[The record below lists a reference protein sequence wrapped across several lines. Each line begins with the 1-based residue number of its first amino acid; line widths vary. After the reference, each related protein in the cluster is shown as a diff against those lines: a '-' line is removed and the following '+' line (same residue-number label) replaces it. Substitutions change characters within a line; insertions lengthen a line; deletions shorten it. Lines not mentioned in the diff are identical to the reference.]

1 MFLKSWKKGERILEE
16 IIQLRCDIKKIMNK
30 ISVLASKTNMD
41 IHDMADLERYA
52 KTLNNLVNALHTL
65 ELRESDGNGK

>member
-1 MFLKSWKKGERILEE
+1 MEE

-30 ISVLASKTNMD
+30 ISVLASKTELD

-65 ELRESDGNGK
+65 DMRESENYGK

>member
-1 MFLKSWKKGERILEE
+1 MEERREKILEE

-30 ISVLASKTNMD
+30 ISVLASKTDMD

>member
-1 MFLKSWKKGERILEE
+1 MEE

-30 ISVLASKTNMD
+30 ISVLASKTDMD

>member
-1 MFLKSWKKGERILEE
+1 MEE

-30 ISVLASKTNMD
+30 ISVLASKTDMD

-65 ELRESDGNGK
+65 ELRESGNYGE

>member
-1 MFLKSWKKGERILEE
+1 MEERREDFLEE
-16 IIQLRCDIKKIMNK
+16 IIQLRCDIKNIMNK

-65 ELRESDGNGK
+65 ELRESGNYGK

>member
-1 MFLKSWKKGERILEE
+1 MEERREKILEE

-30 ISVLASKTNMD
+30 ISVLASKTELD

-65 ELRESDGNGK
+65 ELRESGNYGE

>member
-1 MFLKSWKKGERILEE
+1 
-16 IIQLRCDIKKIMNK
+16 MNK
-30 ISVLASKTNMD
+30 ISVLANKADLD

-65 ELRESDGNGK
+65 ELRESDLDGE

>member
-1 MFLKSWKKGERILEE
+1 MEE
-16 IIQLRCDIKKIMNK
+16 IIQLRCDIKNIMNK

-65 ELRESDGNGK
+65 ELRESGNYGK

>member
-1 MFLKSWKKGERILEE
+1 MRFLKE

-30 ISVLASKTNMD
+30 ISVLASKAELD

-52 KTLNNLVNALHTL
+52 KTLNNLVNALHIL
-65 ELRESDGNGK
+65 DMRESENRGK

>member
-1 MFLKSWKKGERILEE
+1 MEERREKILEE

-30 ISVLASKTNMD
+30 ISVLASKTDMD

-65 ELRESDGNGK
+65 ELRESGNYGE

>member
-1 MFLKSWKKGERILEE
+1 
-16 IIQLRCDIKKIMNK
+16 MNK

>member
-1 MFLKSWKKGERILEE
+1 MRFLKE

-30 ISVLASKTNMD
+30 ISVLANKTDLD

-65 ELRESDGNGK
+65 EMREKSGLDGE

>member
-1 MFLKSWKKGERILEE
+1 MEE

-30 ISVLASKTNMD
+30 ISVLASKTELD

-65 ELRESDGNGK
+65 ELRESGNYGE

>member
-1 MFLKSWKKGERILEE
+1 MEE

>member
-1 MFLKSWKKGERILEE
+1 MEERREKILEE

-65 ELRESDGNGK
+65 ELRESGNYGK

>member
-1 MFLKSWKKGERILEE
+1 MEERREKILEE

>member
-65 ELRESDGNGK
+65 ELRESGLNGK

>member
-1 MFLKSWKKGERILEE
+1 
-16 IIQLRCDIKKIMNK
+16 MNK
-30 ISVLASKTNMD
+30 ISVLANKADLD

-65 ELRESDGNGK
+65 ELREKSQSQSQCM

>member
-1 MFLKSWKKGERILEE
+1 MEE

-30 ISVLASKTNMD
+30 ISVLASKTELD

-52 KTLNNLVNALHTL
+52 KTLNNLVSALHTL
-65 ELRESDGNGK
+65 DMRESGDYGKQ

>member
-1 MFLKSWKKGERILEE
+1 MEERREDFLEE
-16 IIQLRCDIKKIMNK
+16 IIQLRCDIKNIMNK

>member
-1 MFLKSWKKGERILEE
+1 MRFLKE

-30 ISVLASKTNMD
+30 ISVLANKTELD

-65 ELRESDGNGK
+65 ELRESDSYGE

>member
-1 MFLKSWKKGERILEE
+1 MKE

-30 ISVLASKTNMD
+30 ISVLANKADLD

-52 KTLNNLVNALHTL
+52 KTLNNLVNALNALHTL
-65 ELRESDGNGK
+65 ELRESDSYGE

>member
-1 MFLKSWKKGERILEE
+1 MKE

-30 ISVLASKTNMD
+30 ISVLASKTELD

-52 KTLNNLVNALHTL
+52 KTLNNLVSALHTL
-65 ELRESDGNGK
+65 DMRESGDYGKQ

>member
-1 MFLKSWKKGERILEE
+1 MKE

-30 ISVLASKTNMD
+30 ISVLANKADLD

-52 KTLNNLVNALHTL
+52 KTLNNLVNALHIL
-65 ELRESDGNGK
+65 EMREKSGLDGE

>member
-1 MFLKSWKKGERILEE
+1 MEE

-30 ISVLASKTNMD
+30 ISVLASKTDMD

-65 ELRESDGNGK
+65 ELRESGNYGK